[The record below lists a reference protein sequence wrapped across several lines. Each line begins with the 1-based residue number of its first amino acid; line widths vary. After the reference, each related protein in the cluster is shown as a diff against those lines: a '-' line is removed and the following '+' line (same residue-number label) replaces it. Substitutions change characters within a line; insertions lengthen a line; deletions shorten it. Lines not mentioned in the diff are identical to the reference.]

1 MVDDEYT
8 CMHLLGCTWISM
20 NIHRYTLI
28 FIRIQGPSWI
38 SHDIPECLCISMDLL
53 ERPWMT
59 MCISGYQYGHRWGIA
74 QCMVCVAWTTC
85 SYIVGIVYAVCSRCT
100 VCALCVFDVPTL
112 YVLYTLHVL
121 HALSIQHI
129 VYTLYVLHKS
139 TTPVQGYT

>member
-1 MVDDEYT
+1 
-8 CMHLLGCTWISM
+8 
-20 NIHRYTLI
+20 
-28 FIRIQGPSWI
+28 
-38 SHDIPECLCISMDLL
+38 MDLL
-53 ERPWMT
+53 ERPRMT

-129 VYTLYVLHKS
+129 VYTLYALHKS